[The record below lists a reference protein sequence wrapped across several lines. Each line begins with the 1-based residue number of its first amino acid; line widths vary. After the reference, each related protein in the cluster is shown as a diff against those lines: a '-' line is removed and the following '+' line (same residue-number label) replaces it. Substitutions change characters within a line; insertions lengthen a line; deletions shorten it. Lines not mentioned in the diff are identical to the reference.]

1 MAAKYENAVKQHG
14 NLSPRTKWLRD
25 YYFEGVNR
33 KWNNEYTG
41 YTTGTPWDTQ
51 FDEMTYYIVPE
62 NHTFLSTF
70 TQAFKQLSQVVPMP
84 DGFWDKS
91 LVERKADFLKE
102 VVVNQVPM
110 EIIPKD
116 LLCGCRFNIMTSMC
130 LTKAQQKE
138 RNKLVKEARK
148 SMTFLFKHGYGNSGA
163 TSGHLIPD
171 YKKIIDHGFKGEYE
185 YLEGLYNKLPDAD
198 KNGSKGAQLRAMMT
212 CCTMPKE
219 LALKFSNYCRQC
231 ADKVEDP
238 VRKDELLKMAENT
251 AHVPWEPARNFWEA
265 VQSLWMTHMLVM
277 SDENYPGPG
286 VSFGR
291 IDQYLYPYY
300 QKSVEEGMSEDF
312 MKDILGCFWFHCNT
326 AYDGFIKVGGNQGI
340 TAGFGQL
347 LTLSG
352 MGKGGQ
358 DMTNDLTYLILD
370 VIDDWSP
377 ILEPK
382 PNVRLH
388 AGSPEKLLDKVVD
401 MVSRSQG
408 APFLLNF

>member
-1 MAAKYENAVKQHG
+1 MAIKYENAIKKPG
-14 NLSPRTKWLRD
+14 DLSPRTKWLRD

-41 YTTGTPWDTQ
+41 YTTGTPWDCQ

-70 TQAFKQLSQVVPMP
+70 TSAFKQLSQEVPMP
-84 DGFWDKS
+84 EDFWKKS

-110 EIIPKD
+110 EIIPSD

-130 LTKAQQKE
+130 LTESEQKE
-138 RNKLVKEARK
+138 RDRLVKEARK

-171 YKKIIDHGFKGEYE
+171 YKKIVDNGFKAEYE
-185 YLEGLYNKLPDAD
+185 YLEDLYTKLSEDE
-198 KNGSKGAQLRAMMT
+198 KKGQKGAQLRAMMT
-212 CCTMPKE
+212 SCTIPKE
-219 LALKFSNYCRQC
+219 LAEKFSMYCKQC
-231 ADKVEDP
+231 ADKVDDP
-238 VRKDELLKMAENT
+238 VRKEELLQMAENT
-251 AHVPWEPARNFWEA
+251 AKVPWNGATNFWEA

-300 QKSVEEGMSEDF
+300 KKSIEDGMSEDF

-352 MGKGGQ
+352 MGRGGM

-388 AGSPEKLLDKVVD
+388 
-401 MVSRSQG
+401 
-408 APFLLNF
+408 